1 MVQMTRDDAKLLLSA
16 AAKILHDHVEQMPD
30 DEERW
35 QLRNDLTKA
44 RALILSALLAMNDP
58 SEEHER

>member
-1 MVQMTRDDAKLLLSA
+1 MSRDDAKLLLSE
-16 AAKILHDHVEQMPD
+16 AAKILQNHVEQMPD

-35 QLRNDLTKA
+35 QLRHDLIKA

-58 SEEHER
+58 SEKHER

>member
-1 MVQMTRDDAKLLLSA
+1 MSRNDAKLLLTE
-16 AAKILHDHVEQMPD
+16 AAKILENHAEQMPD

-35 QLRNDLTKA
+35 LLRHDLIKA

-58 SEEHER
+58 SER